1 MKFAKNP
8 ANRIADILIY
18 GFFIIMCLMIVIP
31 FYNMILFS
39 ITPYKEAVTTPLS
52 LLPRGFSA
60 VNYQLIF
67 RDNRLINAMLVS
79 VFNVVVGTVMAV
91 AITTTVAYPLSR
103 KIPFRRSLLYF
114 CLFTMFFNAGII
126 PWYLVMRDIG
136 MINSIFAMSVP
147 SMLSTFNLILM
158 RNYFL
163 SIPESLE
170 ESARI
175 DGAGDFV
182 IMVRIFVPL
191 SMPIIATVGL
201 FYAVWFWN
209 DWWFPLLLVPSG
221 KLMPLPLFLRNLVIE
236 NSIRM
241 VDPNI
246 GGAASGDYL
255 KSANR
260 GVQMAAVAVG
270 TLPILCVYPF
280 VQKYFTKGIML
291 GAIKA

>member
-1 MKFAKNP
+1 MKSAKRP
-8 ANRIADILIY
+8 IHTIADVLIY
-18 GFFIIMCLMIVIP
+18 GFFIVLCLLIVIP
-31 FYNMILFS
+31 FYNMVLYS

-52 LLPRGFSA
+52 LLPRGFST
-60 VNYQLIF
+60 VNYEMIF
-67 RDNRLINAMLVS
+67 KDDRLVSAMLIS
-79 VFNVVVGTVMAV
+79 VFNLVVGTAMAV
-91 AITTTVAYPLSR
+91 GVTITMAYPLSR
-103 KIPFRRSLLYF
+103 AIPFRRTLFYF
-114 CLFTMFFNAGII
+114 GIFTMFFNAGII

-136 MINSIFAMSVP
+136 MINSLFAMTVP

-163 SIPESLE
+163 SIPDSLE

-175 DGAGDFV
+175 DGAGDFI

-191 SMPIIATVGL
+191 SLPIIATIGL

-209 DWWFPLLLVPSG
+209 DWWYPLMLIPSQ
-221 KLMPLPLFLRNLVIE
+221 KMMPLPLFLRNLVIE

-246 GGAASGDYL
+246 GGTTDYL
-255 KSANR
+255 KTTSR
-260 GVQMAAVAVG
+260 GSQMAAVTVA
-270 TLPILCVYPF
+270 TLPILCVYPL
-280 VQKYFTKGIML
+280 VQKYFAKGIML